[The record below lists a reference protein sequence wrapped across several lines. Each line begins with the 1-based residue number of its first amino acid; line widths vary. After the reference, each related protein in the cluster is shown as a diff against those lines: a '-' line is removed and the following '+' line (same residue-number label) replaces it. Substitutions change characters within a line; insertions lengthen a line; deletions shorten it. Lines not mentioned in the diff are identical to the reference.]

1 MKVRLNLAT
10 SPLESNRRFAVGASA
25 IGFFA
30 VLGLLLLSWNAFSV
44 WRADKVFRTRQAALE
59 NQIATLQQQRQ
70 NLAAFFDQPETV
82 KRRQRAAYLNALI
95 QQRAFPW
102 IKIFMDLERILPGG
116 VRVVNIEPKLSGDNV
131 QLHFVVGALTDEGK
145 LKFLKTLETSPEFS
159 NIKLLNESN
168 ATPPDQGDRVLL
180 DLQAQYSVIGD
191 ERNVPNPQIDR
202 ARGTRRHIGT
212 RCNSPD

>member
-10 SPLESNRRFAVGASA
+10 SPLESNRRFVVGASA

-44 WRADKVFRTRQAALE
+44 WRADKVFRTRQATLE
-59 NQIATLQQQRQ
+59 SQIAALQQQRQ

-102 IKIFMDLERILPGG
+102 IKIFMDLERILPEG
-116 VRVVNIEPKLSGDNV
+116 VRVVSIEPKLSADTV
-131 QLHFVVGALTDEGK
+131 QLTFLVGAVSDESK
-145 LKFLKTLETSPEFS
+145 LKFLKALEKSPEFS
-159 NIKLLNESN
+159 HIDLLSETRPVR
-168 ATPPDQGDRVLL
+168 AEQT
-180 DLQAQYSVIGD
+180 
-191 ERNVPNPQIDR
+191 DR
-202 ARGTRRHIGT
+202 AMLRLRAESLG
-212 RCNSPD
+212 

>member
-30 VLGLLLLSWNAFSV
+30 VLGFLLLSWNAFSV

-70 NLAAFFDQPETV
+70 NLASFFDQPETV

-102 IKIFMDLERILPGG
+102 IKIFMDLESILPEG
-116 VRVVNIEPKLSGDNV
+116 VRVVSIEPKLSGDNV
-131 QLHFVVGALTDEGK
+131 QLRFVVGALTDEGK

-159 NIKLLNESN
+159 HIQLLNESN
-168 ATPPDQGDRVLL
+168 AARPDQGDRVVL
-180 DLQAQYSVIGD
+180 DLQAQYSVI
-191 ERNVPNPQIDR
+191 
-202 ARGTRRHIGT
+202 
-212 RCNSPD
+212 